1 MPLLFFVFFLIFIL
15 LIFLIF
21 ILLIFSICIKKKHV
35 FMDFFATMGKLEK
48 ILTYY
53 LYLANLGMKHGGEH
67 VQNH

>member
-1 MPLLFFVFFLIFIL
+1 
-15 LIFLIF
+15 
-21 ILLIFSICIKKKHV
+21 
-35 FMDFFATMGKLEK
+35 MDFFATMGKLEK